1 LSMRIGVLASGT
13 GSNLQAILDGCA
25 SRSIPAEVAVVIC
38 NIPGAK
44 ALQRA
49 EAARVPAVLLPHQK
63 FPNRDEFDRELVLT
77 LQKHR
82 VDLLCLAGFMRLIGP
97 VLLQAFH
104 NRILNIHPSLLP
116 AFPGLYAVRQALAAG
131 ARVAGCTVH
140 VVDAGTDTGPIL
152 IQAAV
157 PVLDSDNEET
167 LAARILVQ
175 EHRCYLRAIALWA
188 EGRVQIEGRRVRI
201 AGAGT
206 RAERTLSSPEL
217 TD

>member
-1 LSMRIGVLASGT
+1 MRIGILASGT

-25 SRSIPAEVAVVIC
+25 SRGIPAEVAVVIC
-38 NIPGAK
+38 NIPGVK

-49 EAARVPAVLLPHQK
+49 ESAGVPAVLLPHQK
-63 FPNRDEFDRELVLT
+63 FPNREEFDRELVLT
-77 LQKHR
+77 LREHR
-82 VDLLCLAGFMRLIGP
+82 VDLVCLAGFMRLLGP
-97 VLLQAFH
+97 VLLAGFH

-116 AFPGLYAVRQALAAG
+116 AFPGLHAVRQALTAG
-131 ARVAGCTVH
+131 VRVAGCTVH
-140 VVDAGTDTGPIL
+140 VVDEGTDTGPIL

-157 PVLDSDNEET
+157 PVLDSDTEET

-175 EHRCYLRAIALWA
+175 EHRCYPRAIALWA

-201 AGAGT
+201 TGAGP
-206 RAERTLSSPEL
+206 RPDHTLSSPEL

>member
-1 LSMRIGVLASGT
+1 MRIGILASGT

-25 SRSIPAEVAVVIC
+25 SRGIPAEVAVVIC
-38 NIPGAK
+38 NIPGVK

-49 EAARVPAVLLPHQK
+49 GSAGVPAVLLPHQK
-63 FPNRDEFDRELVLT
+63 FPNREEFDRELVLT
-77 LQKHR
+77 LREHR
-82 VDLLCLAGFMRLIGP
+82 VDLVCLAGFMRLLGP
-97 VLLQAFH
+97 VLLTAFH

-116 AFPGLYAVRQALAAG
+116 AFPGLHAVRQALTAG
-131 ARVAGCTVH
+131 VRVAGCTVH
-140 VVDAGTDTGPIL
+140 VVDEGTDTGPIL

-157 PVLDSDNEET
+157 PVLDSDTEET

-175 EHRCYLRAIALWA
+175 EHRCYPRAIALWA

-201 AGAGT
+201 TGAGP
-206 RAERTLSSPEL
+206 RPDHTLSSPEL

>member
-1 LSMRIGVLASGT
+1 MNMRIGVLASGT

-25 SRSIPAEVAVVIC
+25 SRKIPAEVAVVIC

-49 EAARVPAVLLPHQK
+49 EAAGVPAVLLPHQK
-63 FPNRDEFDRELVLT
+63 FLNRDEFDRELVLT

-116 AFPGLYAVRQALAAG
+116 AFPGLHAVRQALAAG

-175 EHRCYLRAIALWA
+175 EHRCYPRAIALWA
-188 EGRVQIEGRRVRI
+188 EGRVQIEGQRVRI
-201 AGAGT
+201 AGALT

>member
-1 LSMRIGVLASGT
+1 MRIGILASGT

-25 SRSIPAEVAVVIC
+25 SRGIPAEVAVVIC
-38 NIPGAK
+38 NIPGVK

-49 EAARVPAVLLPHQK
+49 ESAGVPAVLLPHQK
-63 FPNRDEFDRELVLT
+63 FPNREEFDRELVLT
-77 LQKHR
+77 LQEHR
-82 VDLLCLAGFMRLIGP
+82 VDLVCLAGFMRLLGP
-97 VLLQAFH
+97 VLLRAFH

-116 AFPGLYAVRQALAAG
+116 AFPGLHAVRQALTAG
-131 ARVAGCTVH
+131 VRVAGCTVH
-140 VVDAGTDTGPIL
+140 VVDEGTDTGPIL

-157 PVLDSDNEET
+157 PVLDSDTEET

-175 EHRCYLRAIALWA
+175 EHRCYPRAIALWA

-201 AGAGT
+201 TGAGP
-206 RAERTLSSPEL
+206 RPDHTLSSPEL

>member
-1 LSMRIGVLASGT
+1 MRIGVLASGT

-25 SRSIPAEVAVVIC
+25 SRKIPAEVAVVIC

-49 EAARVPAVLLPHQK
+49 EAAGVPAVLLPHQK

-116 AFPGLYAVRQALAAG
+116 AFPGLHAVRQALAAG

-175 EHRCYLRAIALWA
+175 EHRCYPRAIALWA

>member
-1 LSMRIGVLASGT
+1 MRIGILASGT

-25 SRSIPAEVAVVIC
+25 SRGIPAEVAVVIC
-38 NIPGAK
+38 NIPGVK

-49 EAARVPAVLLPHQK
+49 ESAGVPAVLLPHQK
-63 FPNRDEFDRELVLT
+63 FPNREDFDRELVLT
-77 LQKHR
+77 LREHR
-82 VDLLCLAGFMRLIGP
+82 VDLVCLAGFMRLLGP
-97 VLLQAFH
+97 VLLTGFH

-116 AFPGLYAVRQALAAG
+116 AFPGLHAVRQALAAG

-157 PVLDSDNEET
+157 PVLDSDTEET

-175 EHRCYLRAIALWA
+175 EHRCYPRAIALWA

-201 AGAGT
+201 AGALT

>member
-1 LSMRIGVLASGT
+1 MRIGILASGT

-25 SRSIPAEVAVVIC
+25 SRGIPAEVAVVIC
-38 NIPGAK
+38 NIPGVK

-49 EAARVPAVLLPHQK
+49 ESAGVPAVLLPHQK
-63 FPNRDEFDRELVLT
+63 FPNREDFDRELVLT
-77 LQKHR
+77 LREHR
-82 VDLLCLAGFMRLIGP
+82 VDLVCLAGFMRLLGP
-97 VLLQAFH
+97 VLLRAFH

-116 AFPGLYAVRQALAAG
+116 AFPGLHAVRQALAAG
-131 ARVAGCTVH
+131 VRVAGCTVH
-140 VVDAGTDTGPIL
+140 VVDSGTDTGPIL

-157 PVLDSDNEET
+157 PVLDSDTEET
-167 LAARILVQ
+167 LAARILLQ

-201 AGAGT
+201 AGALT

>member
-1 LSMRIGVLASGT
+1 MRIGILASGT

-25 SRSIPAEVAVVIC
+25 SRGIPAEVAVVIC
-38 NIPGAK
+38 NIPGVK

-49 EAARVPAVLLPHQK
+49 GSAGVPAVLLPHQK
-63 FPNRDEFDRELVLT
+63 FPNREEFDRELVLT
-77 LQKHR
+77 LREHR
-82 VDLLCLAGFMRLIGP
+82 VDLVCLAGFMRLLGP
-97 VLLQAFH
+97 VLLTAFH

-116 AFPGLYAVRQALAAG
+116 AFPGLHAVRQALTAG
-131 ARVAGCTVH
+131 VRVAGCTVH
-140 VVDAGTDTGPIL
+140 VVDEGTDTGPIL

-157 PVLDSDNEET
+157 PVLDSDTEET
-167 LAARILVQ
+167 LAARILLQ

-201 AGAGT
+201 AGALT

>member
-1 LSMRIGVLASGT
+1 MRIGILASGT

-38 NIPGAK
+38 NIPGVK

-49 EAARVPAVLLPHQK
+49 ESAGVPAVLLPHQK
-63 FPNRDEFDRELVLT
+63 FPNREDFDRELVLT
-77 LQKHR
+77 LREHR
-82 VDLLCLAGFMRLIGP
+82 VDLVCLAGFMRLLGP
-97 VLLQAFH
+97 VLLTGFH

-116 AFPGLYAVRQALAAG
+116 AFPGLHAVRQALTAG
-131 ARVAGCTVH
+131 VRVAGCTVH
-140 VVDAGTDTGPIL
+140 VVDEGTDTGPIL

-157 PVLDSDNEET
+157 PVLDSDTEET

-175 EHRCYLRAIALWA
+175 EHRCYPRAIALWA

-201 AGAGT
+201 TGAGP
-206 RAERTLSSPEL
+206 RPDHTLSSPEL

>member
-1 LSMRIGVLASGT
+1 MRIGILASGT

-25 SRSIPAEVAVVIC
+25 SRGIPAEVAVVIC
-38 NIPGAK
+38 NIPGVK

-49 EAARVPAVLLPHQK
+49 ESAGVPAVLLPHQK
-63 FPNRDEFDRELVLT
+63 FPNREDFDRELVLT
-77 LQKHR
+77 LREHR
-82 VDLLCLAGFMRLIGP
+82 VDLVCLAGFMRLLGP
-97 VLLQAFH
+97 VLLTGFH

-116 AFPGLYAVRQALAAG
+116 AFPGFHAVRQALAAG